1 MSEEGQGQGDVQG
14 LDGVRQ
20 SFRQFDLNGDGVID
34 QVELTNVLQTVDP
47 DIWTDE
53 AVKTLLSSMDKTA
66 SGQVQ
71 YDDFVDWLDQGSLDS
86 TVRRNFRSA
95 YEQLQQSDNESEEA
109 KSAENSATLGDF
121 KPAKPKKGKGSGTS
135 PGVKCD
141 KTLEFGKPI
150 RNAICIGDEVWTV
163 DWHGVVTV
171 RDRDNASKV
180 LGTIPTDRFVWSM
193 LHMKPGLM
201 WMGQEAFGISLFDS
215 KKKEPKGTL
224 TGGHTGGVTC
234 LACDD
239 SMGDSDAQEFPVRK
253 AWSGSNDFTI
263 REWFIHTWRS
273 KKSVPLVVKEDKEA
287 TVVEVGRWKVGIL
300 KGMHMHG
307 HKNGLKT
314 LLKLG
319 PILWSGAD
327 DGCIR
332 LWRCVDGECIEIVE
346 DAHAGSVNKLTI
358 VKSYVWSAGSDGLI
372 KEWNMTGE
380 KRECLRQVAPPGSE
394 KGIYALLP
402 LGHDVWVC
410 GHHPTIQVFSQR
422 DMAQTSAEDG
432 HKPYVS
438 NLIGVDRVESKIV
451 WSTSFGDRKLKV
463 WKHTMRGEE
472 ASVDELKAAN
482 ILYQQEEEMQADRI
496 GGYLKKIQ
504 QLQESQEQLDERN
517 KTCQELQEALD
528 TIRKIFAEAGLEHL
542 LTDPDALKAF
552 TKRGAQL
559 EEVLRRLGLEELL
572 EDPEEMGRLLSLMK
586 KIQEVME
593 RCGMTELLDPEAL
606 EAVLSRYKAMKAAF
620 ESHGFSELFEDPVK
634 LDSFL
639 ATHRQVRDVFEEFQQ
654 TPLLDDGEV
663 ARNFFE
669 QRQKDLEAS
678 LSSADTLKSLEAEMA
693 ELRRKLEEAEKSR
706 DTFENDY
713 LKLQEL
719 IDQSEY
725 DRLYMA
731 KLRQVFEEAGQSR
744 LLEEFEAASTAY
756 EFDALDPPTEEEPED
771 DEEADDADDPV
782 DDDDAEGP
790 EDEGD
795 EGDEEG
801 DDEADEVGEDEAG
814 DDEVA
819 EDDAGEDDLPGDEA
833 TKAKAKANESKK
845 ATSEDTDGKVRGS
858 KGKVVTT
865 TPVQSFPALR
875 KYLFRNNSFERVLR
889 EEGMEHLLDQPD
901 ELGRLLR
908 LLKELM
914 KILETYGLKEA
925 ERDPTR
931 LAEVLSAYR
940 SLEAAFKEYDMQEL
954 FDDPEYSLKAFL
966 RNHHRIRAEFD
977 KYGLGYLFDSVPSMR
992 DFLAKYKDMEEELK
1006 AMKAARAGEK
1016 LAERDAEMQRLE
1028 SRLSK
1033 KEEEIDSLKQ
1043 RLKEFEQLGDIAA
1056 IQKWK
1061 ADSEELK
1068 RVQRLYNSVSS
1079 RLAELEHL
1087 LAAKER
1093 EREEAEARERMM
1105 AVKYKELDIFKLDII
1120 ARELKAL
1127 DNELGRV
1134 GGGVKSLHQDAGR
1147 LRNYDEQQSIG
1158 HQSDQ
1163 LLDQCKQL
1171 RSHIRDVINKCL
1183 SETQKMHIGVG
1194 IDDPLA
1200 AGELK
1205 DGGTM
1210 IATVYEEI
1218 ERPDHGSSKA
1228 AKLRQ
1233 QDERRR

>member
-1 MSEEGQGQGDVQG
+1 
-14 LDGVRQ
+14 
-20 SFRQFDLNGDGVID
+20 
-34 QVELTNVLQTVDP
+34 
-47 DIWTDE
+47 
-53 AVKTLLSSMDKTA
+53 
-66 SGQVQ
+66 
-71 YDDFVDWLDQGSLDS
+71 
-86 TVRRNFRSA
+86 
-95 YEQLQQSDNESEEA
+95 
-109 KSAENSATLGDF
+109 
-121 KPAKPKKGKGSGTS
+121 
-135 PGVKCD
+135 
-141 KTLEFGKPI
+141 
-150 RNAICIGDEVWTV
+150 
-163 DWHGVVTV
+163 
-171 RDRDNASKV
+171 
-180 LGTIPTDRFVWSM
+180 
-193 LHMKPGLM
+193 
-201 WMGQEAFGISLFDS
+201 
-215 KKKEPKGTL
+215 
-224 TGGHTGGVTC
+224 
-234 LACDD
+234 
-239 SMGDSDAQEFPVRK
+239 
-253 AWSGSNDFTI
+253 
-263 REWFIHTWRS
+263 
-273 KKSVPLVVKEDKEA
+273 
-287 TVVEVGRWKVGIL
+287 
-300 KGMHMHG
+300 
-307 HKNGLKT
+307 
-314 LLKLG
+314 
-319 PILWSGAD
+319 
-327 DGCIR
+327 
-332 LWRCVDGECIEIVE
+332 
-346 DAHAGSVNKLTI
+346 
-358 VKSYVWSAGSDGLI
+358 
-372 KEWNMTGE
+372 MTGE

-620 ESHGFSELFEDPVK
+620 ESHGFSELFEDPIK

-719 IDQSEY
+719 LDQSEY

-744 LLEEFEAASTAY
+744 LLEEFEAASTVY
-756 EFDALDPPTEEEPED
+756 ETEALDPPSEEEPED

-790 EDEGD
+790 EDERD
-795 EGDEEG
+795 EEDEEG

-833 TKAKAKANESKK
+833 AKAKAKANDSKK

-865 TPVQSFPALR
+865 TPAESFPALR

-1043 RLKEFEQLGDIAA
+1043 RLKEFEQLGDTAA